1 MPKKQN
7 LLGRRFGRL
16 LVVEETRK
24 GRYVAWR
31 CQCDCGNE
39 TTVISTYLLS
49 NKIVSCGC
57 YRKDNAKKLFSKDLT
72 GKVFSE
78 LTVVGPT
85 EQRKNGAVVW
95 ECLCSCGKTTY
106 VQTGNLTSGHTRSCG
121 HLHEELPANRSDLIG
136 KRYGRLKVVEYL
148 CSNDKKQSVWKCK
161 CDCGNYTESTSNQL
175 NAGKKISC
183 GCLKSKGEQKI
194 IELLQ
199 SNEIPFVHQ
208 KIFDGCVFPESGRPP
223 VFDFFVDNKYLI
235 EYDGEQHFIA
245 YERGWSTAENL
256 IKIQERDAYKNQW
269 CEEHDIPLIRIPYTH
284 FENLTIND
292 LLLEE
297 SQWRVEIKQKN
308 T

>member
-57 YRKDNAKKLFSKDLT
+57 YRKDNAKKLFSKDLV

-95 ECLCSCGKTTY
+95 ECSCSCGKTTY
-106 VQTGNLTSGHTRSCG
+106 VQTGNLTSGHTKSCG
-121 HLHEELPANRSDLIG
+121 HLHEKMESSRSDITG
-136 KRYGRLKVVEYL
+136 QRYGRLIAEKFLY
-148 CSNDKKQSVWKCK
+148 SNHNKQAVWQCR
-161 CDCGNYTESTSNQL
+161 CDCGNLTTATTNAL
-175 NAGKKISC
+175 NFDKKISC
-183 GCLKSKGEQKI
+183 GCIKSKGEQKI

-199 SNEIPFVHQ
+199 KNNIAFEHQ
-208 KIFDGCVFPESGRPP
+208 KTFDNCIFSDSGRHAIFDFY
-223 VFDFFVDNKYLI
+223 VDNKYLI

-245 YERGWSTAENL
+245 HENGWSTTENL
-256 IKIQERDAYKNQW
+256 LKTQKRDAYKNQW
-269 CEEHDIPLIRIPYTH
+269 CKENNIPLIRIPYTH
-284 FENLTIND
+284 FENLSISD

-297 SQWRVEIKQKN
+297 SQWRVEIKQKQR
-308 T
+308 